1 LHNNHIKLTDLGL
14 AKYIFNYCVIIG
26 GTPIYKS
33 PEMIKYQT
41 NENIKITFKTD
52 VWSIGIVIYEL
63 LTLKRPFQNEYEI
76 QNTKMP
82 DLDYLDLSDF
92 FKILISKFKLF
103 LIFYNLKLLP
113 IIIIK

>member
-1 LHNNHIKLTDLGL
+1 MHNNHIKLTDLGL

-26 GTPIYKS
+26 GTPFYKS
-33 PEMIKYQT
+33 PEMIKFET
-41 NENIKITFKTD
+41 NKNIKITFKTD

-76 QNTKMP
+76 QNAYLPNIP
-82 DLDYLDLSDF
+82 DLDLSDF

-103 LIFYNLKLLP
+103 VIFLLELNCMLL
-113 IIIIK
+113 